1 VAARLTR
8 WEGLID
14 PFLVE
19 TVQTL
24 ASICP
29 YRPPV
34 GHNPTSEFKL
44 WSTRKLKLVTNVHV
58 FCSARALHETDP
70 IPG

>member
-1 VAARLTR
+1 MEARLTR

-34 GHNPTSEFKL
+34 GLNPIFG
-44 WSTRKLKLVTNVHV
+44 VQ
-58 FCSARALHETDP
+58 ALEHQKAQAGSRT
-70 IPG
+70 GSGSVN